1 MFLVSGPTL
10 SAGLNL
16 PNRYWKG
23 ENVAAIKVLLVDQ
36 ADQAG
41 RLRQALENEPELALV
56 GSAPESRLADLDL
69 TELRPDVL
77 VWRLN
82 EIQEL
87 DLLPRIRTSYRRL
100 RVVVVLPQ
108 TDSFWLHQ
116 ALKAGAQ
123 GVLSDRLTDRSLAD
137 AIRAVNAGGTFISGE
152 ASNALLNDYLGL
164 YGGVKTGP
172 LQLLSQRERQVFD
185 LVLEGKTSVQIA
197 QQLAISSKSVDT
209 YRGRLMFKI
218 GVTSLPGLLAFAV
231 ENGLTPRPIS

>member
-1 MFLVSGPTL
+1 M
-10 SAGLNL
+10 
-16 PNRYWKG
+16 
-23 ENVAAIKVLLVDQ
+23 AAIKVLLVDQ
-36 ADQAG
+36 TASAG
-41 RLRQALENEPELALV
+41 RLRQVLEDHPELAIV
-56 GSAPESRLADLDL
+56 NSAPGAQLDDLDL

-137 AIRAVNAGGTFISGE
+137 AIRAVTAGGTFISGE

-164 YGGVKTGP
+164 YGAGSKTGP

-209 YRGRLMFKI
+209 YRGRLMSKI
-218 GVTSLPGLLAFAV
+218 GVTNLPALLKFAV
-231 ENGLTPRPIS
+231 ENGFSPWFMS